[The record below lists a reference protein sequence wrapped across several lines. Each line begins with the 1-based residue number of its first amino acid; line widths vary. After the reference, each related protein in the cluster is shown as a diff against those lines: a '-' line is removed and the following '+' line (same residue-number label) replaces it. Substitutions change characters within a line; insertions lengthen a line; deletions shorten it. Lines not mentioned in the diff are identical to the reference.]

1 MKAIAEKKSEKFDFN
16 RIQTNVP
23 PRFKLHGHF
32 FHQLG
37 HKATFLEQGNLI
49 KQVLLSTK
57 ELAIQKGIKKI
68 WPHFEI

>member
-1 MKAIAEKKSEKFDFN
+1 MKAIAEKKSGKFDLN

-32 FHQLG
+32 FQLG

-57 ELAIQKGIKKI
+57 ELATQKGVKKI

>member
-1 MKAIAEKKSEKFDFN
+1 MKAIAEKKSEKFDLN

-32 FHQLG
+32 FQLG

-57 ELAIQKGIKKI
+57 ELATQKGVKKI
-68 WPHFEI
+68 

>member
-1 MKAIAEKKSEKFDFN
+1 MKAIAEKKSGKFDLN

-32 FHQLG
+32 FHHMG
-37 HKATFLEQGNLI
+37 HKATFLKQGNLI

-57 ELAIQKGIKKI
+57 ELATQKGVKKI
-68 WPHFEI
+68 

>member
-32 FHQLG
+32 FQLG

-57 ELAIQKGIKKI
+57 ELAIQKEIKKI
-68 WPHFEI
+68 

>member
-1 MKAIAEKKSEKFDFN
+1 MKAIAEKKSGKFDFN
-16 RIQTNVP
+16 RIQTNAP

-32 FHQLG
+32 FQLG

-57 ELAIQKGIKKI
+57 ELETQKGIKKI
-68 WPHFEI
+68 

>member
-16 RIQTNVP
+16 RIQTNVA

-37 HKATFLEQGNLI
+37 HKATSGAGQLNYAGSSFH
-49 KQVLLSTK
+49 
-57 ELAIQKGIKKI
+57 KGISNSERDKKNLTT
-68 WPHFEI
+68 F

>member
-23 PRFKLHGHF
+23 PRFKLDGHF
-32 FHQLG
+32 FQLG

-57 ELAIQKGIKKI
+57 ELATQKGVKKI
-68 WPHFEI
+68 

>member
-16 RIQTNVP
+16 RIQTNVHG
-23 PRFKLHGHF
+23 HGHF

-37 HKATFLEQGNLI
+37 HKATFQEQGNLI

-57 ELAIQKGIKKI
+57 ELATQKGIKKI

>member
-37 HKATFLEQGNLI
+37 HKATSGAGHLI

-68 WPHFEI
+68 